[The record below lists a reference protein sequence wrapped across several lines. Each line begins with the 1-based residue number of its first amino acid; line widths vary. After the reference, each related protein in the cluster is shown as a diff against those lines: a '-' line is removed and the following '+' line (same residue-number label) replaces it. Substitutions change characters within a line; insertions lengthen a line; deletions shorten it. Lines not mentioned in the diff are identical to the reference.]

1 MKKYILAT
9 TVLFSTLLTL
19 AYLHF
24 MFGSY
29 YSGEDASSDYLFS
42 YGYIAL
48 LLGCVLAMSW
58 GNISSFEDYQRSLN
72 GDKRFGLKLGAV
84 FAFVAILLMITAAFI

>member
-1 MKKYILAT
+1 MTKYILAT
-9 TVLFSTLLTL
+9 TGLFSTLLGI

-29 YSGEDASSDYLFS
+29 YSGTDASSDYIFS
-42 YGYIAL
+42 YGYVAL

-58 GNISSFEDYQRSLN
+58 GNISSFEDYQRSIN
-72 GDKRFGLKLGAV
+72 GDKRFGLKLGGVFGVVAV
-84 FAFVAILLMITAAFI
+84 LLMVTAAFI